1 VVSVSSEQLKEF
13 QELHRRVASLHN
25 AWLGNPFG
33 EVDEKLIE
41 IRLKRLMDW
50 FGRDDEDDEEGVCS
64 ACNGSGEGAYDGST
78 CSECGGRGE

>member
-1 VVSVSSEQLKEF
+1 MVNKEY
-13 QELHRRVASLHN
+13 EHMHRLVTSLHN
-25 AWLGNPFG
+25 AWLGNPYG

-50 FGRDDEDDEEGVCS
+50 FGRDDEDDEGVCS
-64 ACNGSGEGAYDGST
+64 ACNGSGEGAYDGSV

>member
-1 VVSVSSEQLKEF
+1 MVKVSEEYLKEL
-13 QELHRRVASLHN
+13 QYMHKLVCSLHD

-50 FGRDDEDDEEGVCS
+50 FRVEDEDEEGVCS
-64 ACNGSGEGAYDGST
+64 SCNGSGEGMYDGST
-78 CSECGGRGE
+78 CHECGGRGE

>member
-25 AWLGNPFG
+25 AWLGNPYG

-50 FGRDDEDDEEGVCS
+50 FSRDDEENEGVCS
-64 ACNGSGEGAYDGST
+64 ACNGSGEGAFDGSI
-78 CSECGGRGE
+78 CHECGGRGE